1 MYTIATLDDLR
12 RHLNLSATDSAE
24 DSDLLQRLQAA
35 SQLIESL
42 TQRRF
47 CPRSQ
52 TREITLD
59 RPGQSELILPDDLL
73 ELRSL
78 SIGGV
83 AMNLADIRLLPDDRD
98 APASVLRVAQGA
110 ALRFGDDNS
119 ASISIGGIWGWHDR
133 WTEAWR
139 DSGDTVRDAALNA
152 LADAITVSDAAGSD
166 QDGRSPRF
174 QVGQLLRIDAE
185 YLRVTA
191 IDSAKNQ
198 LTVLRGV
205 QGTAAAAHRRGATI
219 ETYSPPAAI
228 RDLTLRFATLMT
240 QSAGLLER
248 ESTPLVER
256 LRRLT
261 V

>member
-12 RHLNLSATDSAE
+12 RHLNLSAADSAE
-24 DSDLLQRLQAA
+24 DDDLMQRLQAA

-47 CPRSQ
+47 CPRLQ

-59 RPGQSELILPDDLL
+59 RPRRRELILPDDLL

-78 SIGGV
+78 SISGV
-83 AMNLADIRLLPDDRD
+83 ARNLTDIRLLPGDRD
-98 APASVLRVAQGA
+98 APASVLQVAQGA
-110 ALRFGDDNS
+110 ALRFGGDGD
-119 ASISIGGIWGWHDR
+119 ATISIGGIWGWHDR

-152 LADAITVSDAAGSD
+152 LAGAITVSDAAGSD
-166 QDGRSPRF
+166 QDGRAPRF
-174 QVGQLLRIDAE
+174 QAGQLLRIDAE

-191 IDSAKNQ
+191 IDSTKNL

-219 ETYSPPAAI
+219 ETYTPPAAI

-240 QSAGLLER
+240 QSAGLLEP
-248 ESTPLVER
+248 ELTPLLQR
-256 LRRLT
+256 LQRLT
-261 V
+261 A

>member
-12 RHLNLSATDSAE
+12 RHLNLSATDTAE
-24 DSDLLQRLQAA
+24 DNDLLQRLGAA

-47 CPRSQ
+47 CPRLQ
-52 TREITLD
+52 TREITPN
-59 RPGQSELILPDDLL
+59 RAKPRELILPDDLL

-83 AMNLADIRLLPDDRD
+83 ALDLADIRLLPDDHD
-98 APASVLRVAQGA
+98 APASVLQLTEGAHLNYSDGA
-110 ALRFGDDNS
+110 APT
-119 ASISIGGIWGWHDR
+119 ISIEGVWGWHDR

-139 DSGDTVRDAALNA
+139 ASGDSVRDAS
-152 LADAITVSDAAGSD
+152 LAAASNVIMVSDAVGSA
-166 QDGRSPRF
+166 QDGLAPRF
-174 QVGQLLRIDAE
+174 QIGQLLRIEAE

-191 IDSAKNQ
+191 IDSATNS
-198 LTVLRGV
+198 LSVLRGA
-205 QGTAAAAHRRGATI
+205 QGTAAAAHRPGAII
-219 ETYSPPAAI
+219 EIYTAPLAI
-228 RDLTLRFATLMT
+228 RDLTLRFAELMT
-240 QSAGLLER
+240 KSAGLLER

-261 V
+261 A

>member
-12 RHLNLSATDSAE
+12 RHLNLSANDTDE
-24 DSDLLQRLQAA
+24 DDDLLQRLQAA

-42 TQRRF
+42 TQRRY
-47 CPRSQ
+47 CPRLQ

-59 RPGQSELILPDDLL
+59 RPRQRELILPDDLL

-78 SIGGV
+78 SIGGGGL
-83 AMNLADIRLLPDDRD
+83 NHSDIRLLPDDLD
-98 APASVLRVAQGA
+98 APASVLLVPGNASLPYGA
-110 ALRFGDDNS
+110 DAD
-119 ASISIGGIWGWHDR
+119 ATISIEGIWGWHDR

-139 DSGDTVRDAALNA
+139 DSGDSLRDTALDAASEV
-152 LADAITVSDAAGSD
+152 ITVSDASGSD
-166 QDGRSPRF
+166 QDGRAPRF
-174 QVGQLLRIDAE
+174 QVGQLLRIEDE

-191 IDSAKNQ
+191 IDSANNR

-205 QGTAAAAHRRGATI
+205 QGTAAASHRRGASI
-219 ETYSPPAAI
+219 ETYTPPAAI

-248 ESTPLVER
+248 ESTPLLER
-256 LRRLT
+256 LRRVT
-261 V
+261 A

>member
-12 RHLNLSATDSAE
+12 RHLNLSATDADE
-24 DSDLLQRLQAA
+24 DDDLLQRLQAA

-42 TQRRF
+42 TQRRY

-52 TREITLD
+52 TREIILE
-59 RPGQSELILPDDLL
+59 RPGRRELILPDDLL

-83 AMNLADIRLLPDDRD
+83 ALNHSDIRLLPDDRD
-98 APASVLRVAQGA
+98 APASVMQVAQGA
-110 ALRFGDDNS
+110 ALRFGADAD
-119 ASISIGGIWGWHDR
+119 ATISIEGIWGWHDR

-139 DSGDTVRDAALNA
+139 DSGDSLRDASL
-152 LADAITVSDAAGSD
+152 DAGSEVITVSDASGSD
-166 QDGRSPRF
+166 QDGRAPRF
-174 QVGQLLRIDAE
+174 QVGQLLRIEDE

-191 IDSAKNQ
+191 VESANNR

-205 QGTAAAAHRRGATI
+205 QGTAAAEHRRGASI
-219 ETYSPPAAI
+219 ETYAPPLAI

-240 QSAGLLER
+240 QSVGLLER
-248 ESTPLVER
+248 ESTPLLER

-261 V
+261 A